1 MQDAQLEK
9 DGSWPKKE
17 QMPKNVWVIIRGPTL
32 FLVVFL
38 VGQFPSL
45 GIQVIKYWS
54 MSDYCG
60 INANAYAMFVCL
72 FFSPFSLSGWVGK
85 CVCAA
90 TVLPMPMDTMFGY
103 NSLPHSRSPVIF
115 FIFFCVYICL
125 LYFSSEQYF

>member
-1 MQDAQLEK
+1 
-9 DGSWPKKE
+9 
-17 QMPKNVWVIIRGPTL
+17 
-32 FLVVFL
+32 
-38 VGQFPSL
+38 
-45 GIQVIKYWS
+45 

-103 NSLPHSRSPVIF
+103 NSLPHSLSCYVFYYYFLFFYSIYCHTPVIF
-115 FIFFCVYICL
+115 FIQFFILSCFFVAIFFAV
-125 LYFSSEQYF
+125 FSSEQYF

>member
-60 INANAYAMFVCL
+60 VNANANVYL
-72 FFSPFSLSGWVGK
+72 FFLSLFLIRLGWQM
-85 CVCAA
+85 CVCSHCAA
-90 TVLPMPMDTMFGY
+90 NANGHHVWL
-103 NSLPHSRSPVIF
+103 
-115 FIFFCVYICL
+115 
-125 LYFSSEQYF
+125 